1 MSFKSK
7 RIYTMSLCQFISLL
21 LLQRPVAT
29 WLRNYPTSEV
39 EAVCFCALPLSMR
52 PCTLYIA
59 IYHMHTVWPC
69 IWRNGLAPCCAM
81 TVGKSTSGIKYQNF
95 LWQIGNPDFL
105 MLAYATLKRCCA
117 NIIMYVNKDLTG
129 LFKSLTM
136 MLLQIFVW
144 IVNLSHLSDFFLFA
158 VIRYFFCYAMP
169 QISRLS
175 GSFRVHVSTC
185 TSYCIAFA
193 ENAHSRFELYSH
205 KLSLRNRDCQFAIPN
220 SGILYRM

>member
-95 LWQIGNPDFL
+95 FMANWQSRFL
-105 MLAYATLKRCCA
+105 NVSLCYTEALLCQYHYVCKQRFNWIIQITHNDAITDLCLNSEFITLVGFFSFCCH
-117 NIIMYVNKDLTG
+117 
-129 LFKSLTM
+129 SL
-136 MLLQIFVW
+136 
-144 IVNLSHLSDFFLFA
+144 FFLLCHA
-158 VIRYFFCYAMP
+158 ADK
-169 QISRLS
+169 SA
-175 GSFRVHVSTC
+175 FR
-185 TSYCIAFA
+185 
-193 ENAHSRFELYSH
+193 
-205 KLSLRNRDCQFAIPN
+205 
-220 SGILYRM
+220 